1 MNTTQIKNT
10 LGYVNVIAGLDEVFE
25 SEYEINF
32 MEVNDY
38 EDFVIYV
45 ELLKKYYC
53 CMACG
58 DTQTEGMFAEG
69 PGGTFVVEIEWSGE
83 GGWWV
88 ETPDGREYDTLS
100 DHVDKER
107 HDLLR
112 YVFGNGNKIENI
124 VGQLE
129 ILKEYLTGIPTKS
142 EFVMRHLRTMNIMDG
157 LDNVFDDKY
166 DTTSAINP
174 PDDKYDEFS
183 YSIEIYGKYTAIVGS
198 GDIYMQE
205 LMQDSKGKKFGIYIA
220 PLSHNRKSKPNEK
233 EYVPFY
239 SVADSSKQS
248 SLIKCSDAN
257 KIEDVTAQAE
267 ILKEYIKSGEWRR
280 LMYSDNNTIR

>member
-1 MNTTQIKNT
+1 MNLKHIKKT
-10 LGYVNVIAGLDEVFE
+10 LGYQNVIQAIDIVFNGQCEIRTIQTYDDEYDDFAMFVTLYERYYVVFT
-25 SEYEINF
+25 INETRTKG
-32 MEVNDY
+32 M
-38 EDFVIYV
+38 
-45 ELLKKYYC
+45 
-53 CMACG
+53 MAK
-58 DTQTEGMFAEG
+58 G
-69 PGGTFVVEIEWSGE
+69 PGGNFGISIEHE
-83 GGWWV
+83 GAWRK
-88 ETPDGREYDTLS
+88 EMDGMEYISLS
-100 DHVDKER
+100 DFVDEER

-112 YVFGNGNKIENI
+112 YVFRSGNKLENI

-183 YSIEIYGKYTAIVGS
+183 YSIEIYGKYNAIVGS

-205 LMQDSKGKKFGIYIA
+205 LMPDSKGKKFGIYIV

-239 SVADSSKQS
+239 SVVDGIKQS
-248 SLIKCSDAN
+248 SLIKYSDAN

-280 LMYSDNNTIR
+280 LMYSDNNATR